1 MVVTIEI
8 KQKTIFKKNFDLLA
22 FIKKENLFY
31 GSYNA
36 YHVLRENRIDKH
48 TIVFDCNEIGRGIE
62 IDTENKNVILR
73 LQLPATKNDIELF
86 YHIAKEIAV
95 ELGLAYFFCEGTK
108 FTFDE
113 IQTCIDKDEKSS
125 IQILE
130 NIEKKIYLTGD
141 NNIVLFCA
149 LHPITFGE
157 KEIDEVEGALSSFAK
172 LLNRLQNQR
181 LYYAVPAI
189 YQKRTGGMIVAFH
202 VDEEMPTVLPV
213 EPVIYGPDKIELKDW
228 FIFFAGGNT
237 IRLETFYEYVP
248 RKEYYDSNHYAVCL
262 SEKDICELVENHSE
276 NLATGKTIKGYYFGM
291 IIDSADLYQNDN
303 KQDPLAPYSHIAI
316 ILEYCYKN
324 NLLNNKFNEAVPEF
338 GRVIDRKEDLR
349 EFVKNNR
356 YIAGEVRIGFFNSTT
371 RAFIDAYYNL
381 DGEGYLNDLKVYGTS
396 TGQSKGFLDIPYTE
410 KNIENI
416 EKIIKRAE
424 NLYFSQKEV
433 DRMKEQI

>member
-48 TIVFDCNEIGRGIE
+48 TIVFDRNEIGRGIE

-157 KEIDEVEGALSSFAK
+157 KEIDEVEGSLSSFAK

-189 YQKRTGGMIVAFH
+189 YQKRTINAN
-202 VDEEMPTVLPV
+202 
-213 EPVIYGPDKIELKDW
+213 
-228 FIFFAGGNT
+228 A
-237 IRLETFYEYVP
+237 
-248 RKEYYDSNHYAVCL
+248 
-262 SEKDICELVENHSE
+262 
-276 NLATGKTIKGYYFGM
+276 
-291 IIDSADLYQNDN
+291 
-303 KQDPLAPYSHIAI
+303 
-316 ILEYCYKN
+316 
-324 NLLNNKFNEAVPEF
+324 
-338 GRVIDRKEDLR
+338 
-349 EFVKNNR
+349 
-356 YIAGEVRIGFFNSTT
+356 
-371 RAFIDAYYNL
+371 
-381 DGEGYLNDLKVYGTS
+381 
-396 TGQSKGFLDIPYTE
+396 
-410 KNIENI
+410 
-416 EKIIKRAE
+416 
-424 NLYFSQKEV
+424 
-433 DRMKEQI
+433 